1 MRSYLQALARGDRAT
16 AATYLERGPP
26 NESFM
31 ANDAH
36 IESIHSMAM
45 GEEEYRVTADV
56 QTAAGEYYLTFTVE
70 ESGGGLQITDHYT
83 TKPQ

>member
-1 MRSYLQALARGDRAT
+1 LLALARGDRAT
-16 AATYLERGPP
+16 AATYLASGLP
-26 NESFM
+26 NETFM

-36 IESIHSMAM
+36 IQSIHSMAI

-56 QTAAGEYYLTFTVE
+56 ETSGGEFYTTFTVE
-70 ESGGGLQITDHYT
+70 ASGGGLQITDHYT